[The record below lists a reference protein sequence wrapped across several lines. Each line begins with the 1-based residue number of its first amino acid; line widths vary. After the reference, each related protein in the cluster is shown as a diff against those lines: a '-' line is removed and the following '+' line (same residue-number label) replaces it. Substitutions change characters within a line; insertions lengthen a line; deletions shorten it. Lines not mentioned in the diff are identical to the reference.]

1 MEQALADASEADSR
15 TRAYAISLEATECG
29 GYSDG

>member
-1 MEQALADASEADSR
+1 MEQALADASEAGSQ
-15 TRAYAISLEATECG
+15 TRAYAISLDVTECG